1 MPFTTLIDPKD
12 LLLRLDAPDW
22 VVVDCRFSLADTQ
35 AGRRAY
41 RAAHIPGAVYA
52 HLDEDLSGAIMPG
65 RTGRHPLP
73 DVEAFART
81 LGAWG
86 IDARVQVVAYDDMG
100 GGIAGR
106 LWAML
111 HWLGHRAAAVLDGGW
126 PAWQRAGLPKRTGQE
141 HRPARRFIPRPDPD
155 LHADAEAV
163 ARAVRDPAARV
174 LDARAAER
182 FRGETE
188 PYDPVAGHIP
198 GAVSAPWTDNL
209 DAEGR
214 FLPPEVLRARFSTLL
229 DDTPPERVICYCG
242 SGVTA
247 NHNRL
252 AMAHAGLGLPR
263 LYPGS
268 WSEWITDPARPVAV
282 GP

>member
-12 LLLRLDAPDW
+12 LRPHLDAPEW
-22 VVVDCRFSLADTQ
+22 AVIDCRFSLADTG
-35 AGRRAY
+35 AGRLAY
-41 RAAHIPGAVYA
+41 RAAHVPGAVYA
-52 HLDEDLSGAIMPG
+52 HLDEDLSGKIVPG
-65 RTGRHPLP
+65 VTGRHPLP
-73 DVEAFART
+73 DVETFARR

-86 IDARVQVVAYDDMG
+86 IDEGVQVVAYDDMG

-111 HWLGHRAAAVLDGGW
+111 RRLGHSAVAVLDGGW
-126 PAWQRAGLPKRTGQE
+126 PRWKREGLPARTGEE
-141 HRPARRFIPRPDPD
+141 HRPPRRFIPRPIPA
-155 LHADAEAV
+155 LHADAEDV
-163 ARAVRDPAARV
+163 ARAANDPAWRV

-198 GAVSAPWTDNL
+198 GAISAPWAENL

-214 FLPPEVLRARFSTLL
+214 FLPPEVLRARFEALL
-229 DDTPPERVICYCG
+229 GGVPAERVICYCG

-268 WSEWITDPARPVAV
+268 WSEWITDPARPVAT

>member
-1 MPFTTLIDPKD
+1 MIHGPDAGATVTSDTESLSIGTADGNHLVLSDPTVSRYH
-12 LLLRLDAPDW
+12 LELSR
-22 VVVDCRFSLADTQ
+22 
-35 AGRRAY
+35 GRE
-41 RAAHIPGAVYA
+41 G
-52 HLDEDLSGAIMPG
+52 
-65 RTGRHPLP
+65 
-73 DVEAFART
+73 
-81 LGAWG
+81 
-86 IDARVQVVAYDDMG
+86 VQVVAYDDMG

-111 HWLGHRAAAVLDGGW
+111 HWLGHDAVAVLDGGW
-126 PAWQRAGLPKRTGQE
+126 PVWERMGLPARSGEE
-141 HRPARRFIPRPDPD
+141 HRPSRRFIPRPNPG
-155 LHADAEAV
+155 LHADPETV
-163 ARAVRDPAARV
+163 VRAVQDPAFRV

-188 PYDPVAGHIP
+188 PFDPVAGHIP
-198 GAVSAPWTDNL
+198 GAVSAPWADNL

-214 FLPPEVLRARFSTLL
+214 FLPPETLRARFAPLL
-229 DDTPPERVICYCG
+229 GDTPPERVICYCG

-252 AMAHAGLGLPR
+252 AMAHAGLGMPR

-268 WSEWITDPARPVAV
+268 WSEWITDPERPVAT